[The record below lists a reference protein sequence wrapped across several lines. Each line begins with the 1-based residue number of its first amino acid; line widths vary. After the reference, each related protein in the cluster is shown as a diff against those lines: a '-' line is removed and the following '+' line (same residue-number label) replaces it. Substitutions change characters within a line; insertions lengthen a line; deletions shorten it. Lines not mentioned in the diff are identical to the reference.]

1 MSVDD
6 ILNLRAGEPTA
17 LFNARNVA
25 NRVNLMQRS
34 ERQSFAPVRSN
45 EPDYGDLPSVSLVQ
59 HNDVVDN
66 APRDLFADAAAEAD
80 AVAEQQAAEEG
91 GQEERR
97 RKGKAGYAARIP
109 IADASHR
116 RQRRRTRHDSREQTI
131 QRKTKQADYRGIA
144 G

>member
-1 MSVDD
+1 MSDEASQEPDAADMSVDD

-91 GQEERR
+91 AKKKSRLCCPNPNRG
-97 RKGKAGYAARIP
+97 RKPSQATT
-109 IADASHR
+109 SNT
-116 RQRRRTRHDSREQTI
+116 TRFP
-131 QRKTKQADYRGIA
+131 
-144 G
+144 

>member
-1 MSVDD
+1 
-6 ILNLRAGEPTA
+6 
-17 LFNARNVA
+17 
-25 NRVNLMQRS
+25 MQRS

-91 GQEERR
+91 AKKNAAEKEKPAMLPESQSRTQAI
-97 RKGKAGYAARIP
+97 AGN
-109 IADASHR
+109 
-116 RQRRRTRHDSREQTI
+116 DSREQTI